1 MENGFSLIELFKLGG
16 PFMWVLLTFSVA
28 TVAIVIER
36 CVYLAWHNCRVSPI
50 RNKIAAF
57 LQQGKKAEAESY
69 LASCTH
75 KETVASILLALLE
88 NAKYGESRM
97 ERAAESEAGERLR
110 RMENGFNYLTALSS
124 LAPLTGFLGTVSG
137 MIGAFQSIAQ
147 ATDVNAQLVA
157 GGIYEALITTV
168 FGLIIAIVALVAY
181 NLLIQKIDRFAAE
194 TSKAINDLLPLLIDS
209 EKAGNSD
216 GEKQNDKAL
225 CTA

>member
-16 PFMWVLLTFSVA
+16 PFMWVLLVFSVF

-36 CVYLAWHNCRVSPI
+36 ILYLSWHDFKVAPI
-50 RNKIAAF
+50 CEKVKALLIENKRN
-57 LQQGKKAEAESY
+57 EAENF
-69 LASCTH
+69 LASYSR
-75 KETVASILLALLE
+75 KQTVASVLKALIE
-88 NAKYGESRM
+88 NARYGESRM
-97 ERAAESEAGERLR
+97 ERAAEAEVQERLR
-110 RMENGFNYLTALSS
+110 RMESGFNYLTALSS

-181 NLLIQKIDRFAAE
+181 NLLIQKVDTFAAE
-194 TSKAINDLLPLLIDS
+194 TSKAINDLVPELI
-209 EKAGNSD
+209 EN
-216 GEKQNDKAL
+216 
-225 CTA
+225 

>member
-1 MENGFSLIELFKLGG
+1 MLFR
-16 PFMWVLLTFSVA
+16 S
-28 TVAIVIER
+28 
-36 CVYLAWHNCRVSPI
+36 
-50 RNKIAAF
+50 
-57 LQQGKKAEAESY
+57 
-69 LASCTH
+69 
-75 KETVASILLALLE
+75 

-97 ERAAESEAGERLR
+97 DRAAESEAGERLR

-147 ATDVNAQLVA
+147 TTDVNAQLVA

-209 EKAGNSD
+209 EKERESD